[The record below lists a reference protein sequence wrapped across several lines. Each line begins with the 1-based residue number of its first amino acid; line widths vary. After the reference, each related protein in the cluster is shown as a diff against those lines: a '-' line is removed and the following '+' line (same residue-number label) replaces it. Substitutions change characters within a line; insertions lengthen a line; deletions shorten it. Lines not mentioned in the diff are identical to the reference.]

1 MNIATRPS
9 LARTAAPHLVL
20 ILLASCAVYGFRD
33 IWPLTTYTLQPIDTS
48 EGARLWI
55 KIALFALAGIVIPL
69 TVPRQ
74 YIPVDPE
81 VKIQRHMCFQAKLT
95 QFQNPSERPNPEQTC
110 SILSLITYSFLDKP
124 IYTVYNA
131 PQLASQTLPPLADYD
146 RTTHL
151 VKRSFKHLDIFSG
164 ARRQHMFFA
173 LMRVFSQY
181 IIATRKAQSD
191 LE

>member
-1 MNIATRPS
+1 MNIAAPPS

-33 IWPLTTYTLQPIDTS
+33 IWPLMTYTLQPIDTS

-81 VKIQRHMCFQAKLT
+81 VKIQRDVLPGKAHAT
-95 QFQNPSERPNPEQTC
+95 SE
-110 SILSLITYSFLDKP
+110 SL
-124 IYTVYNA
+124 
-131 PQLASQTLPPLADYD
+131 
-146 RTTHL
+146 
-151 VKRSFKHLDIFSG
+151 
-164 ARRQHMFFA
+164 
-173 LMRVFSQY
+173 
-181 IIATRKAQSD
+181 
-191 LE
+191 